1 MAIGYEILD
10 RKLVVSATA
19 WLWKSGNTRTLL
31 LRVYGTI
38 TLKNNLLIAGNVGGE
53 EMDKRKL
60 LISTRTNYKN
70 DF

>member
-19 WLWKSGNTRTLL
+19 WLWKSENTHTLL

-38 TLKNNLLIAGNVGGE
+38 TLKNNLLIAANVGGG
-53 EMDKRKL
+53 MDKLKL

>member
-38 TLKNNLLIAGNVGGE
+38 TLKNNLLIAANVGGGE
-53 EMDKRKL
+53 W
-60 LISTRTNYKN
+60 IN
-70 DF
+70 